1 MVVRIRISVASPKV
15 KGPSTEMML
24 GLAGLLTLFSV
35 SCFAMS
41 AWKILWEMGWAG
53 RFFIAQGVLSH
64 WQVWITLAVIA
75 QLLSFWLS
83 RPRALIS

>member
-1 MVVRIRISVASPKV
+1 
-15 KGPSTEMML
+15 MML

-41 AWKILWEMGWAG
+41 AWKVLWDMGWAG
-53 RFFIAQGVLSH
+53 RFFISQGVFSH
-64 WQVWITLAVIA
+64 WQVWITAAVLA
-75 QLLSFWLS
+75 QLLSFRLS